1 MYGDNLQFWLSQLLG
16 VGGTRQ
22 RIEKQINILRCS
34 AQPPPHRILSPKMSP
49 GRRFRSPTSKTPL
62 THLSIS
68 NAFPRGTLEYTMNS
82 NHSSHILPFHPPLR
96 FLNIAR
102 AILLE
107 LKPTPVASLLQRIQW
122 LPSLG
127 KSWVFCGIY
136 MNLRRQELIISLTIH
151 CFLPTVCQSH
161 WPPAG
166 GHTQI
171 HDHLRAF
178 AATFPQPIHPCV
190 SNLTSSGHQPMST
203 AV

>member
-1 MYGDNLQFWLSQLLG
+1 MLSSAPATQDSQSQNVTWAEVQKPHLQDTPHPSLH
-16 VGGTRQ
+16 
-22 RIEKQINILRCS
+22 LRSHSC
-34 AQPPPHRILSPKMSP
+34 
-49 GRRFRSPTSKTPL
+49 
-62 THLSIS
+62 SIS